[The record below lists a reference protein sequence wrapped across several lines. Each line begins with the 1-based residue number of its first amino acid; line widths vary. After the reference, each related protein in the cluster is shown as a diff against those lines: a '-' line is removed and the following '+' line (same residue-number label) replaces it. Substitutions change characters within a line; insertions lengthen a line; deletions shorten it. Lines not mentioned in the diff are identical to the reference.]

1 MAFRKPPSPGDRAVL
16 VVGLGRFGAATAR
29 SLIDQGWDVVA
40 IDENPELVQKFA
52 DDLTY
57 TAVVD
62 STDPEALRQ
71 LGVAEFERGIVAIG
85 TDVEASVLTVVNLA
99 DLGVGDIW
107 AKAIT
112 KQHGK
117 ILERIGARH
126 VVYPESAM
134 GERVAHMISGSLSD
148 YLEFDDGFAIA
159 RTAAPRWAWD
169 KSLADVALRT
179 KFGVT
184 VVGVKKVRED
194 FEYARPETVVERD
207 HELVVAGPTDKV
219 ELFSTE
225 AARGRA

>member
-1 MAFRKPPSPGDRAVL
+1 MRTTTRNLYYAIGPNCQPDAWSSGPAARTSGLVL
-16 VVGLGRFGAATAR
+16 VVV
-29 SLIDQGWDVVA
+29 SNI
-40 IDENPELVQKFA
+40 
-52 DDLTY
+52 
-57 TAVVD
+57 
-62 STDPEALRQ
+62 
-71 LGVAEFERGIVAIG
+71 
-85 TDVEASVLTVVNLA
+85 
-99 DLGVGDIW
+99 
-107 AKAIT
+107 
-112 KQHGK
+112 
-117 ILERIGARH
+117 
-126 VVYPESAM
+126 
-134 GERVAHMISGSLSD
+134 
-148 YLEFDDGFAIA
+148 DDGFAIA